1 MNTDFLWVEEYR
13 PKTIDDCILP
23 QSLKTLF
30 TSFVQKGEL
39 SNLLLSGT
47 PGIGK
52 TTVAKALCEQLNC
65 DWIMINGSEE
75 GGIDVLRNKIKN
87 FASTVSLSGGKKVVI
102 LDEAD
107 YLNPQSTQPALRGFV
122 EEFHKN
128 CRFILT
134 CNFKN
139 RIIEPL
145 HSRFSNIEFKVNP
158 KDKPKLASRLFERA
172 VFILKEQNIN
182 YEDKVLVELI
192 KKHFP
197 DFRKLINELQ
207 RYSVSG
213 TIDAGI
219 LVNVSDENLKTLI
232 SHLKNKEFSDMRKW
246 VVNNLDNDPVK
257 IFRKIYDTLYSNLE
271 PSTIPHAVLII
282 ADYQYKSAFVADQE
296 INLVACLTELMSQ
309 VKFK

>member
-1 MNTDFLWVEEYR
+1 MNTDFLWVEQYR

-23 QSLKTLF
+23 DSLKSLF
-30 TSFVQKGEL
+30 SAFIKKGEI
-39 SNLLLSGT
+39 SNMLFSGT
-47 PGIGK
+47 AGIGK
-52 TTVAKALCEQLNC
+52 TTVAKALCNQMNC

-172 VFILKEQNIN
+172 VYILKEQNVS
-182 YEDKVLVELI
+182 YDDKVLVELI
-192 KKHFP
+192 TKHFP

-213 TIDAGI
+213 SIDAGI
-219 LVNVSDENLKTLI
+219 LVNVSDENLKTLVT
-232 SHLKNKEFSDMRKW
+232 HLKGKAFSDMRKW

-257 IFRKIYDTLYSNLE
+257 IFRKIYDTLYINLE

>member
-1 MNTDFLWVEEYR
+1 MNTDFLWVEQYR

-23 QSLKTLF
+23 DSLKSLF
-30 TSFVQKGEL
+30 LAFIKKGEI
-39 SNLLLSGT
+39 SNMLFSGT
-47 PGIGK
+47 AGIGK
-52 TTVAKALCEQLNC
+52 TTVAKALCEQMNC

-172 VFILKEQNIN
+172 IYILKEQNVD

-192 KKHFP
+192 TKHFP

-213 TIDAGI
+213 AIDAGI
-219 LVNVSDENLKTLI
+219 LVNVSDENLKTLVT
-232 SHLKNKEFSDMRKW
+232 HLKNKEFSDMRKW

>member
-1 MNTDFLWVEEYR
+1 MSTDFLWVEEYR

-30 TSFVQKGEL
+30 TSFIQKGEL
-39 SNLLLSGT
+39 SNILLSGP

-52 TTVAKALCEQLNC
+52 TTVAKALCDQLNC
-65 DWIMINGSEE
+65 DWVMINGSEE
-75 GGIDVLRNKIKN
+75 SGIDVLRSKIKN

-107 YLNPQSTQPALRGFV
+107 YLNPQSTQPALRGFI

-139 RIIEPL
+139 RLIEPL
-145 HSRFSNIEFKVNP
+145 HSRFSTIEFRINP
-158 KDKPKLASRLFERA
+158 KDKPKLASKLFERA
-172 VFILKEQNIN
+172 VYILKEQNV
-182 YEDKVLVELI
+182 DFDAPVLAELI

-213 TIDAGI
+213 KIDAGI
-219 LVNVSDENLKTLI
+219 LVNISDENLKTLLT
-232 SHLKNKEFSDMRKW
+232 HLKGKDFTEMRKW
-246 VVNNLDNDPVK
+246 VVQNLDNDPVK
-257 IFRKIYDTLYSNLE
+257 IFRRIYDSMYEHLQ
-271 PSTIPHAVLII
+271 PATIPHAVLII

-296 INLVACLTELMSQ
+296 VNLVACLTELMSQ

>member
-1 MNTDFLWVEEYR
+1 MSTDFLWVEEYR

-23 QSLKTLF
+23 ASLKTLF
-30 TSFVQKGEL
+30 QSFIDKGEI
-39 SNLLLSGT
+39 SNMLFSGT
-47 PGIGK
+47 PGVGK
-52 TTVAKALCEQLNC
+52 TTVAKALCEQMNC

-145 HSRFSNIEFKVNP
+145 HSRFSNIEFRINN
-158 KDKPKLASRLFERA
+158 KDKPKLAAQLFERA
-172 VFILKEQNIN
+172 RFILAEQDIA
-182 YEDKVLVELI
+182 YERAVIAELVN
-192 KKHFP
+192 KHFP
-197 DFRKLINELQ
+197 DNRKLINELQ
-207 RYSVSG
+207 RYSVAG
-213 TIDAGI
+213 TIDAGV
-219 LVNVSDENLKTLI
+219 LVNISDENLKSLTG
-232 SHLKNKEFSDMRKW
+232 HLKGKEFGEMRKW

-257 IFRKIYDTLYSNLE
+257 IFRKIYDSLYTTLE
-271 PSTIPHAVLII
+271 PATIPHAVLII
-282 ADYQYKSAFVADQE
+282 AYYQYKSAFVADQE

>member
-1 MNTDFLWVEEYR
+1 MNTDFLWVEQYR

-23 QSLKTLF
+23 DSLKSLF
-30 TSFVQKGEL
+30 SAFIKKGEI
-39 SNLLLSGT
+39 SNMLFSGT
-47 PGIGK
+47 AGIGK
-52 TTVAKALCEQLNC
+52 TTVAKALCDQLNC

-75 GGIDVLRNKIKN
+75 GGIDVLRDKIKN

-172 VFILKEQNIN
+172 VYILKEQNID

-192 KKHFP
+192 TKHFP

-213 TIDAGI
+213 SIDAGI
-219 LVNVSDENLKTLI
+219 LVNVSDENLKTLVT
-232 SHLKNKEFSDMRKW
+232 HLKNKEFSDMRKW

-257 IFRKIYDTLYSNLE
+257 IFRKIYDTLYTNLE

>member
-30 TSFVQKGEL
+30 QSFIEKGEI
-39 SNLLLSGT
+39 SNLLFSGT
-47 PGIGK
+47 PGVGK
-52 TTVAKALCEQLNC
+52 TTVAKALCEQMNC

-145 HSRFSNIEFKVNP
+145 HSRFSNIEFRISP
-158 KDKPKLASRLFERA
+158 KDKGKLATKLFER
-172 VFILKEQNIN
+172 VSYILKEQNIE
-182 YEDKVLVELI
+182 YEEAVVAELI

-213 TIDAGI
+213 VIDAGI
-219 LVNVSDENLKTLI
+219 LVNVSDENLKTLVA
-232 SHLKNKEFSDMRKW
+232 HLKTKEFSNMRKW

-257 IFRKIYDTLYSNLE
+257 IFRKIYDSMYTNLQPE
-271 PSTIPHAVLII
+271 TIPHAVLII

-296 INLVACLTELMSQ
+296 INLVACLTEIMSQ

>member
-1 MNTDFLWVEEYR
+1 MSTDFLWVEEYR

-23 QSLKTLF
+23 ASLKTLF
-30 TSFVQKGEL
+30 QSFIDKGEI
-39 SNLLLSGT
+39 SNMLFSGT
-47 PGIGK
+47 PGVGK
-52 TTVAKALCEQLNC
+52 TTVAKALCEQMNC

-145 HSRFSNIEFKVNP
+145 HSRFSNIEFKINN
-158 KDKPKLASRLFERA
+158 KDKPKLATQLFERA
-172 VFILKEQNIN
+172 RFILAEQDIA
-182 YEDKVLVELI
+182 YERAVIAELVN
-192 KKHFP
+192 KHFP
-197 DFRKLINELQ
+197 DNRKLINELQ
-207 RYSVSG
+207 RYSVAG
-213 TIDAGI
+213 TIDAGV
-219 LVNVSDENLKTLI
+219 LVNISDENLKSLTG
-232 SHLKNKEFSDMRKW
+232 HLKGKEFGEMRKW

-257 IFRKIYDTLYSNLE
+257 IFRKIYDSLYTTLE
-271 PSTIPHAVLII
+271 PATIPHAVLII

>member
-47 PGIGK
+47 SGIGK

-65 DWIMINGSEE
+65 YWIMINGSEE

-158 KDKPKLASRLFERA
+158 KDKPKLASKLFERA
-172 VFILKEQNIN
+172 VYILKEQNVS

-192 KKHFP
+192 TKHFP

-213 TIDAGI
+213 SIDAGI
-219 LVNVSDENLKTLI
+219 LVNVSDENLKTLVT
-232 SHLKNKEFSDMRKW
+232 HLKGKAFSDMRKW

-257 IFRKIYDTLYSNLE
+257 IFRKIYDTLYTNLE

>member
-1 MNTDFLWVEEYR
+1 MNTDFLWVEQYR

-23 QSLKTLF
+23 DSLKTLF
-30 TSFVQKGEL
+30 KSFIKKGEL
-39 SNLLLSGT
+39 SNMLFSGT

-52 TTVAKALCEQLNC
+52 TTVAKALCEQMNC

-172 VFILKEQNIN
+172 VYILKEQNID

-192 KKHFP
+192 TKHFP

-213 TIDAGI
+213 SIDAGI
-219 LVNVSDENLKTLI
+219 LVNVSDENLKTLVT
-232 SHLKNKEFSDMRKW
+232 HLKNKEFSDMRKW

-257 IFRKIYDTLYSNLE
+257 IFRKIYDTLYTNLE